1 MKKSIAIGAAIAA
14 TIVLGA
20 ASCDTDATVVDSN
33 MDKAAENFEVPR
45 RVVFMNGITDQY
57 MLEIVGMC
65 NITDEG
71 NQVEVLCKDDPDSN
85 QYRRHLLGLSDNVT
99 YFAEQVDSVGVDPY
113 RYRVTVKPEQIIPD
127 FDLRTSLTD

>member
-1 MKKSIAIGAAIAA
+1 MKKSIIIGAAIAA

-20 ASCDTDATVVDSN
+20 ASCDTDAVVVDAN

-99 YFAEQVDSVGVDPY
+99 YFAEQIDSVGVDPY
-113 RYRVTVKPEQIIPD
+113 RYRVTIKPEQVIPD
-127 FDLRTSLTD
+127 FDLRTSLNS

>member
-45 RVVFMNGITDQY
+45 RVVFMNGITDEY

-99 YFAEQVDSVGVDPY
+99 YFAEQIDSVGVDPY

-127 FDLRTSLTD
+127 FDLRTSLTS